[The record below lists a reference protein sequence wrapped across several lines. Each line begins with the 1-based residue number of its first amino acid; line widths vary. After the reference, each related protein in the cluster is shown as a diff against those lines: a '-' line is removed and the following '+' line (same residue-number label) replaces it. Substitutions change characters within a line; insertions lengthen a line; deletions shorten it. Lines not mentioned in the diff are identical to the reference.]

1 LNYKAIL
8 GPNTLFEAVVG
19 RSSRNQ
25 KRKTLSGETGHLSFF
40 YIDIGQMTIGRFAVM
55 LGLRLDTQKIYN
67 NVGDLPVNWGLEDFF
82 SPRFSLA
89 WDITGD
95 GANVFKE

>member
-1 LNYKAIL
+1 MQDSD
-8 GPNTLFEAVVG
+8 NT
-19 RSSRNQ
+19 SRGFDLYF
-25 KRKTLSGETGHLSFF
+25 KDK
-40 YIDIGQMTIGRFAVM
+40 MTIGRFAVM

-67 NVGDLPVNWGLEDFF
+67 DVGGLPVNWGLEDFF

-95 GANVFKE
+95 GANVFKEWFIIPKKHKEKDSFP